1 MVGTAPE
8 SCFSHTLSASVSA
21 AIHLVYPDAAPL
33 PTASLRPANQTA
45 GHCLLGLKYTD
56 VIFSPVLF
64 SLEH

>member
-21 AIHLVYPDAAPL
+21 AIHLVYPDAALL
-33 PTASLRPANQTA
+33 PTASLRPAKQTT

-56 VIFSPVLF
+56 VICSPSLI
-64 SLEH
+64 SLEL